1 VISKYNPNFFKYEPK
16 EHTLVENLKV
26 LESQLDVVNEVLT
39 QPEFDHLLTGRL
51 KFLAG
56 VPLKLENQQEE
67 QIKLLTTEKERLENY
82 LKIYNQRINSLS
94 KIILFYQ
101 NQFKLF
107 MEQVKNTGRV
117 LNYCLAVHVSP
128 NQNPTPNTVENEED
142 NDSFDQYELESA
154 VNSAAPVSLT
164 SPIVEKP
171 QSLISHQIKIKDK
184 KQLENE
190 NLQEIITLKNIL
202 IQAQQEEIG
211 RSN

>member
-1 VISKYNPNFFKYEPK
+1 
-16 EHTLVENLKV
+16 
-26 LESQLDVVNEVLT
+26 
-39 QPEFDHLLTGRL
+39 
-51 KFLAG
+51 
-56 VPLKLENQQEE
+56 
-67 QIKLLTTEKERLENY
+67 
-82 LKIYNQRINSLS
+82 
-94 KIILFYQ
+94 
-101 NQFKLF
+101 
-107 MEQVKNTGRV
+107 
-117 LNYCLAVHVSP
+117 
-128 NQNPTPNTVENEED
+128 
-142 NDSFDQYELESA
+142 